1 MKQRLTRFARRV
13 KRGLPESRAS
23 LRARVDRLEREIDE
37 LRADRRR
44 VAELI
49 DLIETRLTPS
59 AHAPKAADTRHE
71 SGA

>member
-49 DLIETRLTPS
+49 DLIETRLTPGS
-59 AHAPKAADTRHE
+59 TAPGPGSTNSD